1 MMPTY
6 RPAMPLTPIQAED
19 RSNVLAKLAAGEYR
33 LERVDLCLC
42 GSADSV
48 SIADHDRFGIPVGVV
63 LCVACGLARTTPR
76 LATANLASFYET
88 DYHGLHLSVRR
99 PEPGQILFRRRPE
112 AAIHPFLAD
121 LLPPP
126 PLSVADVGAGT
137 GRDLR
142 AFAEAVDG
150 PTHLV
155 GCDYSEAFAA
165 AGRAAGT
172 DIRHGGPETLTEFA
186 PYDVVIMSHVVEHF
200 PDPITDLAAIRAL
213 GHDRTLFYVE
223 VPGLLS
229 IDRKPEYAYRLD
241 RYLTLAHT
249 FHFTLETLTAT
260 MNRAGFSSAR
270 GDEEVRAAFIQGPVA
285 TPRNDSEMAARVLTS
300 LRRLDSWPMRLRRVK
315 PAVRQRL
322 VAAARAILPVS
333 WIRVL
338 RHRSR

>member
-1 MMPTY
+1 MPAH
-6 RPAMPLTPIQAED
+6 RPAIPLTRTQTED
-19 RSNVLAKLAAGEYR
+19 RSQVLAKLAAGEYR
-33 LERVDLCLC
+33 LERVVRCLC

-48 SIADHDRFGIPVGVV
+48 PLADHDRFGIPVGVV
-63 LCVACGLARTTPR
+63 LCSVCGLARTTPR
-76 LATANLASFYET
+76 LAAANLASFYET

-99 PEPGQILFRRRPE
+99 PTPDEILFRRRPE

-121 LLPPP
+121 LLPPG
-126 PLSVADVGAGT
+126 PLSVADVGAGS

-142 AFAEAVDG
+142 AFAEAVAG
-150 PTHLV
+150 PIRV
-155 GCDYSEAFAA
+155 IGCEYSEAFAA

-200 PDPITDLAAIRAL
+200 PDPISDLAAIRAL

-229 IDRKPEYAYRLD
+229 IDRKPDCAYRLD
-241 RYLTLAHT
+241 QYLTLAHT

-260 MNRAGFSSAR
+260 MNRAGFGLAR
-270 GDEEVRAAFIQGPVA
+270 GDEEVRAAFTPA
-285 TPRNDSEMAARVLTS
+285 PLTTPRNDSEMAARVLTS
-300 LRRLDSWPMRLRRVK
+300 LRRLDSWPMRVRRVK
-315 PAVRQRL
+315 PALRRRL
-322 VAAARAILPVS
+322 VVAAGTLLPAS

>member
-1 MMPTY
+1 
-6 RPAMPLTPIQAED
+6 MPLTPIQTED
-19 RSNVLAKLAAGEYR
+19 RSHLLAKLAAGEYR
-33 LERVDLCLC
+33 LERLDRCLC
-42 GSADSV
+42 DSADSV

-63 LCVACGLARTTPR
+63 LCQACGLARTTPR
-76 LATANLASFYET
+76 LATANLASFYQT

-99 PEPGQILFRRRPE
+99 PDPDQILFRRRPE

-121 LLPPP
+121 LLPPG

-142 AFAEAVDG
+142 AFAEAVGG
-150 PTHLV
+150 PIHVV
-155 GCDYSEAFAA
+155 GCDFSEAFAA

-172 DIRHGGPETLTEFA
+172 DIRHGGPETLIEFA
-186 PYDVVIMSHVVEHF
+186 PYDAVILSHVVEHF
-200 PDPITDLAAIRAL
+200 PNPTTDLAAIRSL
-213 GHDRTLFYVE
+213 GHDGTLFYVE

-249 FHFTLETLTAT
+249 FHFTLDTLAAT
-260 MNRAGFSSAR
+260 MKRAGFRLVR
-270 GDEEVRAAFIQGPVA
+270 GDEEVRAAFIPAPV
-285 TPRNDSEMAARVLTS
+285 TSPPNDSEMATRILTS

-315 PAVRQRL
+315 PALRQRL
-322 VAAARAILPVS
+322 VVAARAILPVS
-333 WIRVL
+333 WIKAL